1 MNSVHLIGNLTRD
14 PELRSL
20 PSGTSVCK
28 MRLAVNTRRKDGE
41 QWVDKANYF
50 DVTAFAGRAENAAQY
65 LSKGSR
71 VGVTGRLESREWEA
85 DGSEALRRRDHQRPA
100 RLPHPEVRRA
110 RVRARSRC
118 RPASAPRKTAS
129 PSSDMATRSSRAQG
143 QLTPGPLGDFGVGR
157 GGAVARHRRVAV
169 SLIMRAW
176 PARLPRALVSS
187 PACAL

>member
-41 QWVDKANYF
+41 LWVDKANYF

-71 VGVTGRLESREWEA
+71 VGVTGRLESREWET
-85 DGSEALRRRDHQRPA
+85 DGQKRYGVEII
-100 RLPHPEVRRA
+100 
-110 RVRARSRC
+110 
-118 RPASAPRKTAS
+118 
-129 PSSDMATRSSRAQG
+129 SDQLDF
-143 QLTPGPLGDFGVGR
+143 LTPKSDGADPSEEPVPAGVGAEED
-157 GGAVARHRRVAV
+157 GE
-169 SLIMRAW
+169 
-176 PARLPRALVSS
+176 PEF
-187 PACAL
+187 

>member
-20 PSGTSVCK
+20 PSGTAVCK

-71 VGVTGRLESREWEA
+71 VGVTGRLESREWESDGQKRYGVEIISDQLDFLTPKSDGA
-85 DGSEALRRRDHQRPA
+85 D
-100 RLPHPEVRRA
+100 
-110 RVRARSRC
+110 
-118 RPASAPRKTAS
+118 
-129 PSSDMATRSSRAQG
+129 PSSEPVPAGVSAEE
-143 QLTPGPLGDFGVGR
+143 GDPEF
-157 GGAVARHRRVAV
+157 
-169 SLIMRAW
+169 
-176 PARLPRALVSS
+176 
-187 PACAL
+187 